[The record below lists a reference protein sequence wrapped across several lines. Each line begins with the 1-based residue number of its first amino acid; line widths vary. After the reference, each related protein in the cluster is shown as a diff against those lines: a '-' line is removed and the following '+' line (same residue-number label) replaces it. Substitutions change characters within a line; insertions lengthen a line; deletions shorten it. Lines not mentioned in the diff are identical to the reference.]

1 MQLKVT
7 KQILNNPRFQK
18 DIKAINESNFRQFNQ
33 RISWLLHVSR
43 VVVWIGEA
51 MIDDLVLHLDFLE
64 RMGQVRI
71 GKVQ

>member
-51 MIDDLVLHLDFLE
+51 MIDDLVLHLDF
-64 RMGQVRI
+64 G
-71 GKVQ
+71 